1 MLTTQ
6 LNFTTSLVIPSYGVY
21 SSSLLWTLTS
31 QLQGIGRWG
40 SSNTTA
46 FKASR
51 VLISDVSVQ
60 YGGISSEHT
69 AAGCSFKNCKCAW
82 RLISHDDCHSDPT
95 HQASSPCPAP
105 PRPQPSLAPVSP
117 SPASSAA
124 TPATP
129 AAASATPPA
138 HASPSRFACPRGI
151 YCPRSSSARSAP

>member
-69 AAGCSFKNCKCAW
+69 AA
-82 RLISHDDCHSDPT
+82 
-95 HQASSPCPAP
+95 
-105 PRPQPSLAPVSP
+105 
-117 SPASSAA
+117 
-124 TPATP
+124 
-129 AAASATPPA
+129 AASRT
-138 HASPSRFACPRGI
+138 ASVLGG
-151 YCPRSSSARSAP
+151 